1 MITKAMSKEMKRLP
15 MRIGAALLLGSVVI
29 TLAACSGGS
38 RVRKPAELVA
48 VTNQFDLQPVWSTSI
63 GSSETFNF
71 HPIVAGD
78 AVYVASHRGNL
89 AKIDLTTGKK
99 VWEASVPERLSVGP
113 GSDGRTTVA
122 VTTKG
127 MVYAYDDAG
136 KPIWNVSVGSEVLSE
151 PVVAGGV
158 VVVRALDNRFV
169 GLDAQTGA
177 RKWTYQ
183 RQQSALSLRVGYG
196 MLPINNEVIV
206 TGFAGG
212 RFGMIAIVNGGLVW
226 ETPVSFPKGFSEIER
241 LNDVTAKPSME
252 GDILCAVSYQ
262 GRIGCGQARNGN
274 LLWFKDYSSY
284 TGTSQSTDMVF
295 SANDKSYV
303 TAFATKDGTQVWENT
318 QLTFRDVGESLA
330 VGKVLL
336 MGDAQGYIHAFS
348 QANGEMVARIRHD
361 SSPISAAPIAVGGL
375 ILVQSQG
382 GKIAAYSPK

>member
-1 MITKAMSKEMKRLP
+1 MKRLSKLV
-15 MRIGAALLLGSVVI
+15 ATAVLLGSV
-29 TLAACSGGS
+29 TLALVACSGNS
-38 RVRKPAELVA
+38 RVRKPAELSPVA
-48 VTNQFDLQPVWSTSI
+48 NQFDLQPVWSTTI
-63 GSSETFNF
+63 GSSESFNF
-71 HPIVAGD
+71 HPVVAGD
-78 AVYVASHRGNL
+78 AVYAASHRGNL
-89 AKIDLTTGKK
+89 AKIDLGSGNK
-99 VWEASVPERLSVGP
+99 VWEVSVPERLSIGP
-113 GSDGRTTVA
+113 GSDGRTTV
-122 VTTKG
+122 VVSTKG
-127 MVYAYDDAG
+127 TVFAYDDTG
-136 KPIWNVSVGSEVLSE
+136 KQIWKMSVGTEVLSE
-151 PVVAGGV
+151 PIVAGGI

-169 GLDAQTGA
+169 GFDALTGV

-196 MLPINNEVIV
+196 MLSIGNEVIV

-212 RFGMIAIVNGGLVW
+212 RFGMIALANGGLVW

-252 GDILCAVSYQ
+252 GEIICAVSYQ
-262 GRIGCGQARNGN
+262 GRIGCGQARTGT

-284 TGTSQSTDMVF
+284 TGTSQSPEMVF
-295 SANDKSYV
+295 SANEKSYV
-303 TAFATKDGTQVWENT
+303 TAFAVKDGTQVWENT

-336 MGDAQGYIHAFS
+336 MGDVQGYIHAFS
-348 QANGEMVARIRHD
+348 QSNGELIARIRHD

>member
-1 MITKAMSKEMKRLP
+1 MTVKLNRVKRLV
-15 MRIGAALLLGSVVI
+15 RFAGSTILVGVLATALVACGGS
-29 TLAACSGGS
+29 S
-38 RVRKPAELVA
+38 RVRKPSELAA
-48 VTNQFDLQPVWSTSI
+48 VTNQFDMQAVWSTSV
-63 GSSETFNF
+63 GSSEGFNF
-71 HPIVAGD
+71 HPVVAGD

-89 AKIDLTTGKK
+89 VKIDIATGNKL
-99 VWEASVPERLSVGP
+99 WEASVPERLSIGP

-122 VTTKG
+122 VSTRG
-127 MVYAYDDAG
+127 NVYAYDDTG
-136 KPIWNVSVGSEVLSE
+136 KQIWKVSVNSEVLSE
-151 PVVAGGV
+151 PIVAGGI
-158 VVVRALDNRFV
+158 VVVRALDNRFI
-169 GLDAQTGA
+169 GLDAQTGT

-196 MLPINNEVIV
+196 MLAIGNEVIV

-212 RFGMIAIVNGGLVW
+212 RFGMIAIANGGLVW

-252 GDILCAVSYQ
+252 GEIVCAVSYQ
-262 GRIGCGQARNGN
+262 GRIGCGQARTGN

-284 TGTSQSTDMVF
+284 TGTAQSAELVF
-295 SANDKSYV
+295 SANEKSYV

-318 QLTFRDVGESLA
+318 QLSYRNVGESLA
-330 VGKVLL
+330 IGKVLL
-336 MGDAQGYIHAFS
+336 FGDAQGYVHALT
-348 QANGEMVARIRHD
+348 QANGDIISRIRHD

>member
-1 MITKAMSKEMKRLP
+1 MWVHQKAL
-15 MRIGAALLLGSVVI
+15 
-29 TLAACSGGS
+29 
-38 RVRKPAELVA
+38 
-48 VTNQFDLQPVWSTSI
+48 N
-63 GSSETFNF
+63 
-71 HPIVAGD
+71 PIVAGD
-78 AVYVASHRGNL
+78 AVYVASHRGSVV
-89 AKIDLTTGKK
+89 KIDLASGNK

-113 GSDGRTTVA
+113 GSDGRTTVV
-122 VTTKG
+122 VTIKG
-127 MVYAYDDAG
+127 TVYAYDDTG
-136 KPIWNVSVGSEVLSE
+136 KQIWKVSVGSEVLSE
-151 PVVAGGV
+151 PVVAGGIV
-158 VVVRALDNRFV
+158 IVRALDNRFV
-169 GLDAQTGA
+169 GLDAQTGV

-196 MLPINNEVIV
+196 MLPIGNEVIV
-206 TGFAGG
+206 TGFTGG
-212 RFGMIAIVNGGLVW
+212 RFGMIAIANGGLVW

-252 GDILCAVSYQ
+252 GEILCAVSYQ
-262 GRIGCGQARNGN
+262 GRIGCGQARTGN

-295 SANDKSYV
+295 SANEKSHV

-318 QLTFRDVGESLA
+318 DLTFRDVGESLA
-330 VGKVLL
+330 VGRVLL

>member
-1 MITKAMSKEMKRLP
+1 MIKEMKRLP
-15 MRIGAALLLGSVVI
+15 MRIGAILLLGSVVI
-29 TLAACSGGS
+29 ALTACSGSS
-38 RVRKPAELVA
+38 RVRKPAELTT

-71 HPIVAGD
+71 HPVVAGD

-89 AKIDLTTGKK
+89 ARIDLASGNKT
-99 VWEASVPERLSVGP
+99 WEVSVPERLSVGP

-158 VVVRALDNRFV
+158 VVVRALDNRFI

-177 RKWTYQ
+177 RKWAYQ

-196 MLPINNEVIV
+196 MLAINNEVIV

-212 RFGMIAIVNGGLVW
+212 RFGMIAIANGGLVW

-262 GRIGCGQARNGN
+262 GRIGCGQARTGN

-284 TGTSQSTDMVF
+284 TGTSQGTDMVF

-330 VGKVLL
+330 VGRVLL

>member
-1 MITKAMSKEMKRLP
+1 MITKEMKHLP
-15 MRIGAALLLGSVVI
+15 MRLGTALVLVAVLI
-29 TLAACSGGS
+29 TLAACSGS
-38 RVRKPAELVA
+38 SKVRKPAELVA
-48 VTNQFDLQPVWSTSI
+48 VSNQFDLQPVWSTSI
-63 GSSETFNF
+63 GSSESFNF

-78 AVYVASHRGNL
+78 AVYAASHRGNL
-89 AKIDLTTGKK
+89 AKIDLVTGNKS
-99 VWEASVPERLSVGP
+99 WEVSVPERLSVGP

-122 VTTKG
+122 VTTRG
-127 MVYAYDDAG
+127 TVYAYDDTG
-136 KPIWNVSVGSEVLSE
+136 KPIWNVKIGSEVLSE
-151 PVVAGGV
+151 PVVASGV
-158 VVVRALDNRFV
+158 VIVRALDNRFI
-169 GLDAQTGA
+169 GLDALTGV

-212 RFGMIAIVNGGLVW
+212 RFGMIAIANGGLVW

-262 GRIGCGQARNGN
+262 GRIGCGQARTGN

-284 TGTSQSTDMVF
+284 TGTSQSKDMVF
-295 SANDKSYV
+295 SANDRSYV
-303 TAFATKDGTQVWENT
+303 TAFATKDGTQIWENT
-318 QLTFRDVGESLA
+318 QLTFRNVGESLA
-330 VGKVLL
+330 VGRVLL

>member
-1 MITKAMSKEMKRLP
+1 MIKKMKSSP
-15 MRIGAALLLGSVVI
+15 MRICTALVLGSLVI
-29 TLAACSGGS
+29 ALTACSGGS
-38 RVRKPAELVA
+38 RVRKPAELVT
-48 VTNQFDLQPVWSTSI
+48 VSNQFDLQPVWSTSI

-89 AKIDLTTGKK
+89 ARIDLASGNKT
-99 VWEASVPERLSVGP
+99 WEVSVPERLSVGP

-158 VVVRALDNRFV
+158 VIVRALDNRFI

-177 RKWTYQ
+177 KKWTYQ

-196 MLPINNEVIV
+196 MLAINNEVIV

-212 RFGMIAIVNGGLVW
+212 RFGMIAIANGGLVW

-262 GRIGCGQARNGN
+262 GRIGCGQARTGN

-284 TGTSQSTDMVF
+284 TGTSQSTNMVF
-295 SANDKSYV
+295 SANEKSYV

-318 QLTFRDVGESLA
+318 QLTYRDVGESLA
-330 VGKVLL
+330 VGRVLL

>member
-1 MITKAMSKEMKRLP
+1 MTKEMKRLP
-15 MRIGAALLLGSVVI
+15 MRLGAALVLGAVVI
-29 TLAACSGGS
+29 ALAACSGSS
-38 RVRKPAELVA
+38 RVRKPADLVT

-63 GSSETFNF
+63 GSSESFNF
-71 HPIVAGD
+71 HPVVAGD
-78 AVYVASHRGNL
+78 AVYAASHGGNL
-89 AKIDLTTGKK
+89 AKIDLATGNKLWS
-99 VWEASVPERLSVGP
+99 VSVPERLSIGP

-122 VTTKG
+122 VSTKG
-127 MVYAYDDAG
+127 MVYAYDDTG
-136 KPIWNVSVGSEVLSE
+136 KPMWNVSVGSEVLSE

-158 VVVRALDNRFV
+158 VVVRALDNRFI
-169 GLDAQTGA
+169 GLDALTGA
-177 RKWTYQ
+177 KKWTYQ
-183 RQQSALSLRVGYG
+183 RQQAALSLRVGYG
-196 MLPINNEVIV
+196 MLAIGNEVIV
-206 TGFAGG
+206 TGFTGG
-212 RFGMIAIVNGGLVW
+212 RFGMIAIANGGLVW
-226 ETPVSFPKGFSEIER
+226 ETPVSFPKGFSEVER

-262 GRIGCGQARNGN
+262 GRIGCGQARTGN

-330 VGKVLL
+330 VGRVLL

>member
-1 MITKAMSKEMKRLP
+1 MTKEMKRLP
-15 MRIGAALLLGSVVI
+15 MRIGATLVLGSVLVA
-29 TLAACSGGS
+29 LVACSGSS
-38 RVRKPAELVA
+38 RVRKPAELVT
-48 VTNQFDLQPVWSTSI
+48 VSNQFDLQPVWSTSI

-78 AVYVASHRGNL
+78 AVYAASHNGNL
-89 AKIDLTTGKK
+89 AKIDLTSGAK
-99 VWEASVPERLSVGP
+99 VWQVSVPERLSVGP

-127 MVYAYDDAG
+127 VVYAYDDTG

-151 PVVAGGV
+151 PIVASGV
-158 VVVRALDNRFV
+158 VVVRALDNRFI
-169 GLDAQTGA
+169 GLDAQTGS

-196 MLPINNEVIV
+196 MLAINNEVIV

-212 RFGMIAIVNGGLVW
+212 RFGMIAIANGGLVW

-241 LNDVTAKPSME
+241 LNDVTAKPSIE
-252 GDILCAVSYQ
+252 GDTVCAVSYQ
-262 GRIGCGQARNGN
+262 GRIGCGQARTGS

-318 QLTFRDVGESLA
+318 QLTYRDVGESLA
-330 VGKVLL
+330 VGRVLL

>member
-1 MITKAMSKEMKRLP
+1 MTVKLNRVKRLV
-15 MRIGAALLLGSVVI
+15 RFAGSTILVGVLATALVACGGS
-29 TLAACSGGS
+29 S
-38 RVRKPAELVA
+38 RVRKPSELAA
-48 VTNQFDLQPVWSTSI
+48 VTNQFDMQAVWSTSV
-63 GSSETFNF
+63 GSSEGFNF
-71 HPIVAGD
+71 HPVVAGD

-89 AKIDLTTGKK
+89 VKIDLASGNKL
-99 VWEASVPERLSVGP
+99 WEASVPERLSIGP

-122 VTTKG
+122 VSTRG
-127 MVYAYDDAG
+127 NVYAYDDTG
-136 KPIWNVSVGSEVLSE
+136 KQIWKVSVNSEVLSE
-151 PVVAGGV
+151 PIVAGGI
-158 VVVRALDNRFV
+158 VVVRALDNRFI

-196 MLPINNEVIV
+196 MLAISNEVIV

-212 RFGMIAIVNGGLVW
+212 RFGMIAIANGGLVW

-252 GDILCAVSYQ
+252 GEIVCAVSYQ
-262 GRIGCGQARNGN
+262 GRIGCGQARTGN

-284 TGTSQSTDMVF
+284 TGTAQSAELVF
-295 SANDKSYV
+295 SANEKSYV

-318 QLTFRDVGESLA
+318 QLSYRNVGESLA
-330 VGKVLL
+330 IGKVLL
-336 MGDAQGYIHAFS
+336 FGDAQGYVHALT
-348 QANGEMVARIRHD
+348 QANGDIISRIRHD
-361 SSPISAAPIAVGGL
+361 SNPISAAPIAVGGL